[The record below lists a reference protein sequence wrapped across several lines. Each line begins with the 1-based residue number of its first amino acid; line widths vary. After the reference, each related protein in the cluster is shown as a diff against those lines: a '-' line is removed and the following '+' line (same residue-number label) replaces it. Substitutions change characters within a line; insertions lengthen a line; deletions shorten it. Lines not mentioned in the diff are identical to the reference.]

1 MAGLYLLFQKYAL
14 LHVLSNIQLNSVT
27 HSGPTLQPCGLQL
40 ARLLHPSPIPRA
52 CSNYVLR
59 VSGAIQPSHS
69 LLSPSPPA
77 FILSQHQ
84 GLF

>member
-1 MAGLYLLFQKYAL
+1 MAGLYLFFQKYAL
-14 LHVLSNIQLNSVT
+14 LHVSSNIQLNSVT
-27 HSGPTLQPCGLQL
+27 QSGPTLQPCGLQH
-40 ARLLHPSPIPRA
+40 ARLLHPSPVPRA

-59 VSGAIQPSHS
+59 VSGAIQPSHPLS
-69 LLSPSPPA
+69 SPSPPA